1 MSKLRIAVM
10 NWWNEPDKKAK
21 NWFVE
26 YMKANFD
33 NIECVNP
40 EESDIDILFSS
51 VFGNMRRIES
61 IKARVKV
68 LFSGESWRNQ
78 TYSQYKSE
86 YIEKH
91 YDLILHFDE
100 TDESRKRQ
108 RFPLWLLYVPK
119 YNMNDAS
126 DNLITYVNEMR
137 SMNMNNE
144 KIIFGSCIAR
154 HDPTG
159 MRGKISNEINKY
171 GKMEYVGRW
180 RNGDKPKIGQLRK
193 DKLKYLS
200 NVIYSVCAE
209 SHIDSHYCSEKIFE
223 AFMGGTIPIYWSK
236 DILAEKGILK
246 RDSYCIYDEFEITEM
261 MKDNEKY
268 KMEDI
273 FTKNAYNVLKCEY
286 YDKLKSNLIKLL
298 RENGFSGGL

>member
-1 MSKLRIAVM
+1 MSKLRIAVI
-10 NWWNEPDKKAK
+10 NWWDEPDNKAN

-40 EESDIDILFSS
+40 GDSRTDILFAS
-51 VFGNMRRIES
+51 VFGKRERVES
-61 IKARVKV
+61 CPARVKV
-68 LFSGESWRNQ
+68 LFSGESWTNK

-86 YIEKH
+86 YIENH

-126 DNLITYVNEMR
+126 DNLITYVNKMR
-137 SMNMNNE
+137 SMNMNN
-144 KIIFGSCIAR
+144 KKRIFGSCIAR

-180 RNGDKPKIGQLRK
+180 RNDDKPKIGPLRK
-193 DKLKYLS
+193 DKLEYLR

-209 SHIDSHYCSEKIFE
+209 SHCDPHYCSEKIFE

-236 DILAEKGILK
+236 DILAEKSILK

-273 FTKNAYNVLKCEY
+273 FTKNAYNVLRCEY

-298 RENGFSGGL
+298 REKGFSGGL

>member
-1 MSKLRIAVM
+1 MYKQIYSMSKIKIAVI
-10 NWWNEPDKKAK
+10 NWWPESDKNVK

-159 MRGKISNEINKY
+159 MRGKISNEINY
-171 GKMEYVGRW
+171 SFL
-180 RNGDKPKIGQLRK
+180 DKKTRL
-193 DKLKYLS
+193 Y
-200 NVIYSVCAE
+200 
-209 SHIDSHYCSEKIFE
+209 F
-223 AFMGGTIPIYWSK
+223 
-236 DILAEKGILK
+236 
-246 RDSYCIYDEFEITEM
+246 
-261 MKDNEKY
+261 KY
-268 KMEDI
+268 KRVV
-273 FTKNAYNVLKCEY
+273 F
-286 YDKLKSNLIKLL
+286 SLILGT
-298 RENGFSGGL
+298 EV